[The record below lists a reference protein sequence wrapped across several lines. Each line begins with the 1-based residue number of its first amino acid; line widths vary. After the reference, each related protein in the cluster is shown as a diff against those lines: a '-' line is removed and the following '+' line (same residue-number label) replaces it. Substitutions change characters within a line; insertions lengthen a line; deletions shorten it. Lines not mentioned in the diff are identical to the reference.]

1 MPAFVGVDACLLG
14 RVLPARFT
22 HFLIVLGWTSYFS
35 ARTETAILLST
46 QSLTAAAIVSGVKF
60 VIFCGVAGMEI
71 RACAD
76 RSLHCQGVGLS
87 HDIEAPWVCPASLI
101 HHGIYL
107 LCLPSV
113 HCVTA
118 ASNTKT
124 GILRGVKKT
133 IILCKFVFAH
143 VLFLISFF
151 MSTFHIYVKSRH
163 VYIVW
168 HILKLWQGFLHIW
181 DSFWSCDHTLRAGF
195 DLSCSSFGGL
205 NFPFLLP
212 LEAFQNLS

>member
-1 MPAFVGVDACLLG
+1 MFCRVGPCFLCSCVRLLNRSRAHVHGFKWQYVQLQGWVSSWREIVEDQRVACFLGCCLSAWKSLACAIHPLPYCTRMDFVFRRKNRDSNSLINTITYGGRNCLWCE
-14 RVLPARFT
+14 
-22 HFLIVLGWTSYFS
+22 IVH
-35 ARTETAILLST
+35 LLW
-46 QSLTAAAIVSGVKF
+46 
-60 VIFCGVAGMEI
+60 VAGMEL

-124 GILRGVKKT
+124 G
-133 IILCKFVFAH
+133 
-143 VLFLISFF
+143 
-151 MSTFHIYVKSRH
+151 
-163 VYIVW
+163 
-168 HILKLWQGFLHIW
+168 
-181 DSFWSCDHTLRAGF
+181 
-195 DLSCSSFGGL
+195 
-205 NFPFLLP
+205 
-212 LEAFQNLS
+212 